1 LLVVTLAS
9 PAGSVERAG
18 ITAPVPAGWH
28 IVDKRLTPCTNPRER
43 LTLAGPDG
51 AMVMLQESLDPRRY
65 IARFNPRPTRWHLRG
80 QPRPIACCA
89 PARRAGWFMNFRDAD
104 RGFYV
109 YVYANAARARRAAL
123 TILDHLVIAPR

>member
-1 LLVVTLAS
+1 MVVAALLVVTLAS

-89 PARRAGWFMNFRDAD
+89 PAWRAGWFIASWRYATPTA
-104 RGFYV
+104 RGP
-109 YVYANAARARRAAL
+109 RAMQ
-123 TILDHLVIAPR
+123 PRLWIGYGAGA